1 MSESEVKVSE
11 SGFCHKNWFSNKV
24 MEFAKEISN
33 KTPTMLKF
41 AKKLTLTPQE
51 LTQLDREQ
59 LRVGAGMSNE
69 EILGE

>member
-1 MSESEVKVSE
+1 
-11 SGFCHKNWFSNKV
+11 

-69 EILGE
+69 EILGK